1 MTEKLKIP
9 KKVIESDWKDDIAD
23 ENDSEPKRINKITD
37 LEYEPFEQEA
47 DFVSPDEVKLPK
59 NTEKAI
65 ARIKAR
71 KIGIAGLSLSEITKS
86 AA

>member
-23 ENDSEPKRINKITD
+23 ENDSGPNKTNKITG
-37 LEYEPFEQEA
+37 LEYEPFKGEA
-47 DFVSPDEVKLPK
+47 DFVSPDKALSE
-59 NTEKAI
+59 NTQEAI
-65 ARIKAR
+65 DRIKAR
-71 KIGIAGLSLSEITKS
+71 KIGIASLSLSEITKS